1 MDQVAYVEKD
11 IEVRMKAILEAEDI
25 LNANSTAF
33 LKMPNLGEEGE
44 SRDRMQDYLK

>member
-25 LNANSTAF
+25 LNTNSTA
-33 LKMPNLGEEGE
+33 LGEEGE